1 VFKSRKIRLTEHVPD
16 MEEAR
21 YVLRY
26 LVDSPEET
34 EDPLGTH
41 KIGLV

>member
-1 VFKSRKIRLTEHVPD
+1 VPG

-21 YVLRY
+21 YVLCY
-26 LVDSPEET
+26 LVDSLT
-34 EDPLGTH
+34 GTDSLGTH